1 MRLTSFLWATIT
13 LYLMIIIFSEHLV
26 GNQIVISEIG
36 ESLANKARDY
46 TTHGL
51 AFIKYI
57 ILKLNYLSKLKNN

>member
-13 LYLMIIIFSEHLV
+13 LYLMIIIFNEHLV
-26 GNQIVISEIG
+26 GNQIVISEI
-36 ESLANKARDY
+36 SLANKARDY